1 MSNLS
6 QTHVNKDHPSE
17 ESLNQIECKCDQCDK
32 HFENAVLLN
41 QHLTLEH
48 LREDTLTCDRCQSKW
63 ASTIAL
69 QKHIAETHRAIVFPC
84 DLCGRTFRCRYTMTA
99 HIRDDA
105 IIRKLKKRENGKLW
119 EFIDLKIVLL
129 KMKHSRKRYCCLN
142 VLKL

>member
-105 IIRKLKKRENGKLW
+105 IIRKLANCQCYQLCSILHT
-119 EFIDLKIVLL
+119 FYIFQDF
-129 KMKHSRKRYCCLN
+129 SF
-142 VLKL
+142 